1 MESIL
6 SGYQEEDGM
15 VEPSQHFWMLA
26 YESYDYSLRRG
37 LYRFAAFSLEQM
49 SFRSSKTVTECTEET
64 VSTLFLK

>member
-6 SGYQEEDGM
+6 SVYQEEDGM
-15 VEPSQHFWMLA
+15 VETSQHLLA

-37 LYRFAAFSLEQM
+37 PYRFAAFNLEQM
-49 SFRSSKTVTECTEET
+49 FFRSSKTVTECTEET